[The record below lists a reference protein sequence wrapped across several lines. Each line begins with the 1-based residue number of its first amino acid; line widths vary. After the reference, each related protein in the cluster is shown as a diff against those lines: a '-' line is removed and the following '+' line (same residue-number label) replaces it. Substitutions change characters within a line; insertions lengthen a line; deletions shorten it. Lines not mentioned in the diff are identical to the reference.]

1 MDIKIISIAGSRP
14 KWASSCIDNYKKR
27 FDKTINI
34 DFVSLAPERRTNKI
48 NSISKLMQR
57 EGAKLIDN
65 TKLKGV
71 NIALDRRG
79 MNWSTDDL
87 YKHFIEW
94 QGRVSTLN
102 FLIGGADGLSEEVM
116 EKSIK
121 VWSLSSLTLPH
132 AFVPLIILE
141 QIYRVWSISKNH
153 PYHR

>member
-1 MDIKIISIAGSRP
+1 
-14 KWASSCIDNYKKR
+14 
-27 FDKTINI
+27 
-34 DFVSLAPERRTNKI
+34 
-48 NSISKLMQR
+48 MQR

-65 TKLKGV
+65 TKLKGI

-79 MNWSTDDL
+79 MNWSTEDL
-87 YKHFIEW
+87 YKNFIEW

-102 FLIGGADGLSEEVM
+102 FLIGGADGLSDEVI